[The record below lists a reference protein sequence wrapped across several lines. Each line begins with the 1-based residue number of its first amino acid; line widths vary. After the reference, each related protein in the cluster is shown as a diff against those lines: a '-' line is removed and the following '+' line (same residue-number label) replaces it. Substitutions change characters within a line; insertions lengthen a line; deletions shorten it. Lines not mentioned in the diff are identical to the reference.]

1 MQEISKEK
9 KKFLESIGID
19 INNLPPE
26 FARHSDTME
35 STFSEEE
42 IAFLNRENLTGRY
55 IKTFCL
61 KDLVGTIHPDY
72 TDKTWLE
79 AFLSSKR
86 GDNAVEEYF
95 KNPEYYSRDLKQLDQ
110 SDLRHET
117 PIELYESDGKFFIN
131 GGNNRLSLIM
141 MKYLADMSKAQSDE
155 ERAKIDEDYTFVAE
169 VQPTPEDKDVM
180 YMINMLRENYGE
192 NAHIKRTARDDKSC
206 EYVIETG
213 DGVIKISSKEEL
225 EQALKDTYQLSK
237 VKSLDELK
245 DNIAHLVQDGFV
257 YNARQDQNR
266 GRILNE
272 MFPNLQQFE
281 ESIIKLRQYGIE
293 DRLYN
298 EIDLQNIDFSELSNR
313 AIELAEKEENIR
325 QEEQQRKAQE
335 KEQKEKARQEA
346 RAKSEQESKI
356 KSEKRKK
363 DVAVA
368 LKKQHIDDE
377 THSIPDSVETTY
389 YELKQEEI
397 KFSSLA
403 RKLGLDYSI
412 TKTDDTNIRSSIEQI
427 KSNMQRIG
435 EQVQRIDDPTKLD
448 KVSGILS
455 ELENLTQDGSITKE
469 HSTMLR
475 ETFEKS
481 FDSKVQDLIR
491 NSKLSMLE
499 QERGQVESEK
509 ISLIGRIMGKGRL
522 KQAKLD
528 NIDLK
533 RQLLMTDG
541 KEEKGTY
548 SLEDSL
554 SDLYTYSHCELG
566 RKLTPEMQQFLVVL
580 KADPQ
585 LKQMIN
591 QQSLRLQYEQKV
603 NDRQNAGQLVPIDEN
618 KRVSNRHQANI
629 LQVQNNEMNRQIQN
643 NRARTVTK
651 QNNLSSISV
660 NADSPLNRFQN
671 ILNEINL
678 STQTRETRQ
687 QQRAEQES
695 QMQL

>member
-213 DGVIKISSKEEL
+213 DRVIKISSKEEL

-237 VKSLDELK
+237 AKSLDELK

-298 EIDLQNIDFSELSNR
+298 GIDLQNIDFSELSNR

-566 RKLTPEMQQFLVVL
+566 RKLTPEMKQFLGVL

-618 KRVSNRHQANI
+618 KRVSNRHQADI

>member
-1 MQEISKEK
+1 MQEISEKK

-26 FARHSDTME
+26 FERHSDTME
-35 STFSEEE
+35 STFSNEE
-42 IAFLNRENLTGRY
+42 IEFLNRENLTGRY
-55 IKTFCL
+55 VKTFSI
-61 KDLVGTIHPDY
+61 KDLAGTVHPDY
-72 TDKTWLE
+72 TDKTWIE
-79 AFLSSKR
+79 AFLLSKR
-86 GDNAVEEYF
+86 GDSAVEQYF
-95 KNPEYYSRDLKQLDQ
+95 KNPEYYSKDLKQLDQ
-110 SDLRHET
+110 SNLSHET

-131 GGNNRLSLIM
+131 GGNNRISLIM
-141 MKYLADMSKAQSDE
+141 MKYLAEISKAQTDE

-169 VQPTPEDKDVM
+169 VQPTPKDKDVM

-192 NAHIKRTARDDKSC
+192 NAHIKRTARDDTAC
-206 EYVIETG
+206 EYTIETG
-213 DGVIKISSKEEL
+213 DKIIKISSKEEL
-225 EQALKDTYQLSK
+225 EQALRNTYKLNR
-237 VKSLDELK
+237 VGSLDELK

-257 YNARQDQNR
+257 YRARQDQNR

-293 DRLYN
+293 DRLY
-298 EIDLQNIDFSELSNR
+298 EGIDLQNIDFSELSNR
-313 AIELAEKEENIR
+313 AIGLAEKEENTR

-335 KEQKEKARQEA
+335 REQKEKARQEA
-346 RAKSEQESKI
+346 KAKSEQESKI

-368 LKKQHIDDE
+368 LKRQHIEDE
-377 THSIPDSVETTY
+377 THSIPDSIETTY

-397 KFSSLA
+397 KFSGLA

-448 KVSGILS
+448 KVSGVLS
-455 ELENLTQDGSITKE
+455 ELENLTQDGTITKE

-509 ISLIGRIMGKGRL
+509 ISLIGKIMGKGRL

-541 KEEKGTY
+541 KEKKGTY

-554 SDLYTYSHCELG
+554 SDLYTYFHCELG
-566 RKLTPEMQQFLVVL
+566 RKLTPEMQQFLGVL

-585 LKQMIN
+585 LKQMID

-603 NDRQNAGQLVPIDEN
+603 NDRRNAGQLVPIDEN
-618 KRVSNRHQANI
+618 RRVSNRHQADI
-629 LQVQNNEMNRQIQN
+629 LQLQNNEMNRQIQN

-651 QNNLSSISV
+651 QNNLSSISI
-660 NADSPLNRFQN
+660 NSNNPLNRFQN
-671 ILNEINL
+671 IVNEINL
-678 STQTRETRQ
+678 STQTRKTRQ
-687 QQRAEQES
+687 QQRTEQES

>member
-660 NADSPLNRFQN
+660 NDDSPLNRFQN

>member
-1 MQEISKEK
+1 MQDISKEK

-26 FARHSDTME
+26 FARRSDTIE

-42 IAFLNRENLTGRY
+42 IAFLNRECLTGRY

-61 KDLVGTIHPDY
+61 KDLIGTTHSDY

-79 AFLSSKR
+79 AFLLSKR
-86 GDNAVEEYF
+86 GDNAVREYF

-110 SDLRHET
+110 SDLKHET
-117 PIELYESDGKFFIN
+117 PIELYESDGKFIIN

-169 VQPTPEDKDVM
+169 VQPTPKDKDVM

-192 NAHIKRTARDDKSC
+192 NAHIKRTANDDKSC

-213 DGVIKISSKEEL
+213 DRVIKISSKEEL
-225 EQALKDTYQLSK
+225 KHALKDTYQLNK

-245 DNIAHLVQDGFV
+245 DNIAHLVQDGFI

-293 DRLYN
+293 DRLY
-298 EIDLQNIDFSELSNR
+298 EGIDLQNIDFSELSDR
-313 AIELAEKEENIR
+313 AIDLTEKEENKR
-325 QEEQQRKAQE
+325 QEEQERKEQE
-335 KEQKEKARQEA
+335 REQKEKARQK
-346 RAKSEQESKI
+346 AKQESKI

-363 DVAVA
+363 YVAVA
-368 LKKQHIDDE
+368 LKRQHIEDK

-397 KFSSLA
+397 KFSGLA

-412 TKTDDTNIRSSIEQI
+412 TKTDDTNIHSSIEQI
-427 KSNMQRIG
+427 KNNMQRIG

-448 KVSGILS
+448 KVSGVLS
-455 ELENLTQDGSITKE
+455 ELENLTQDGTITKE
-469 HSTMLR
+469 YSTMLR

-499 QERGQVESEK
+499 RERGQVESEK
-509 ISLIGRIMGKGRL
+509 ISLIGKIMGKGRL

-541 KEEKGTY
+541 KEKKGTY

-554 SDLYTYSHCELG
+554 SDLYIYSHCELG
-566 RKLTPEMQQFLVVL
+566 RKLTPEMQQFLEVL

-585 LKQMIN
+585 LKQMID
-591 QQSLRLQYEQKV
+591 QQSLRLQYEQKI
-603 NDRQNAGQLVPIDEN
+603 NDRRNAGMLVPIDEN
-618 KRVSNRHQANI
+618 RRVSNRHQADI
-629 LQVQNNEMNRQIQN
+629 LQLQNNEMNRQIQN
-643 NRARTVTK
+643 NRARIVTK
-651 QNNLSSISV
+651 QNNISSISI
-660 NADSPLNRFQN
+660 NFNNPLNRFQN
-671 ILNEINL
+671 IVNEINL
-678 STQTRETRQ
+678 SIQTIETRQ
-687 QQRAEQES
+687 QQRTKQGG